1 MYVCQW
7 HLDVPFGKQGEALAT
22 MKAWNEENAQSSEF
36 RRAKSLRILVGNI
49 GPSPSHIVAE
59 ATFESLADYEAALA
73 SMGQPQ
79 AKAHAA
85 AMAALIVPG
94 SQHWEIYKLVE

>member
-22 MKAWNEENAQSSEF
+22 LRAWNAENLKSSEF
-36 RRAKSLRILVGNI
+36 RRAKSLRLLVGNI
-49 GPSPSHIVAE
+49 GPSPSHIVTE
-59 ATFESLADYEAALA
+59 AVFENLADYEAALA

-79 AKAHAA
+79 FAAHAQKLA
-85 AMAALIVPG
+85 PLVVPG